1 MIEIG
6 FEQIKDMKIGDV
18 IKLKQDKERLEKE
31 NTFMKA
37 KYPKA
42 KEELEAED
50 FDIDK
55 FLESC

>member
-1 MIEIG
+1 MRVFIM
-6 FEQIKDMKIGDV
+6 EQFKDMTIGG
-18 IKLKQDKERLEKE
+18 LKKMTEDYQRLEKE

-55 FLESC
+55 FLEGC